1 MAGDIDIGNY
11 RSWAGFWSR
20 PWSTAWIFQ
29 WLTLG
34 LHFTENIG
42 QEVTDVSDIWAT
54 SSHADFMESIW
65 RSCNK
70 VLQQIDQVDL
80 SGSESQRK
88 TQIRRHLSSLNRRE
102 PPGCGLAWPV
112 WWVSGGHGAGSATPL
127 IRAPWSESPQTGDW
141 EMEEPTTS
149 KLSSIIDHSSAWPS
163 IRGSAVA
170 AGKGT
175 F

>member
-1 MAGDIDIGNY
+1 MSSLDCMLQVGRQCQLCCFQLHSQDPAWSPAGWRLSIKCVDWWTNDLL
-11 RSWAGFWSR
+11 SFWFQEVTYSNKAIQKGGWWHRHWELQVLGGLLDR

-34 LHFTENIG
+34 FHFTENIG

-88 TQIRRHLSSLNRRE
+88 T
-102 PPGCGLAWPV
+102 
-112 WWVSGGHGAGSATPL
+112 
-127 IRAPWSESPQTGDW
+127 
-141 EMEEPTTS
+141 
-149 KLSSIIDHSSAWPS
+149 
-163 IRGSAVA
+163 
-170 AGKGT
+170 
-175 F
+175 